1 MDKIICD
8 HGLCAPFFMNNNFHY
23 VLTLPELNEVMVVQN
38 SQTLGTYTLEDLQ
51 LEYETIENMDL
62 ANEIAEKYSIGRSL
76 SYEHITLM
84 KTVVWAAAS
93 TLMNENINIPRKS
106 MKAIVLLFTKQS
118 RVDSEGYILYIQI

>member
-1 MDKIICD
+1 MT
-8 HGLCAPFFMNNNFHY
+8 
-23 VLTLPELNEVMVVQN
+23 VLA
-38 SQTLGTYTLEDLQ
+38 SQTLGSYTLEDLQ

-62 ANEIAEKYSIGRSL
+62 ANEIADKYSIG
-76 SYEHITLM
+76 ITFT

-118 RVDSEGYILYIQI
+118 RQ